1 MVSDARALSMLS
13 GEEGDKTE
21 ARGAQGSY
29 AADKYIHKSKESGME
44 RIATGVN
51 GFDTL
56 VEGGLPKG
64 TNILLTGSPGTGKSI
79 FALSYLYSGAMN
91 GENGLYIS
99 MDSAI
104 SLLKEQARQFG
115 MDIEGLEK
123 QGKIFFLRVP
133 LDKNKL
139 NIFEMI
145 EKVKSQI
152 NAKRLVFDSL
162 AAFSINIDLFTIPLG
177 YAGNVASSVSMG
189 EGAASD
195 QPDVGKVFYTGN
207 SDKRMVSLVLEELK
221 SLGTTNLIISFGG
234 TEEGQITMDGVSEYA
249 CDGII
254 QMHNELIGAKHF
266 RTLSIIKMRDTD
278 HSQYVHNVDIGKE
291 GLIVK
296 PAESIM

>member
-1 MVSDARALSMLS
+1 MISDARALSVLS
-13 GEEGDKTE
+13 EEEKGEAK
-21 ARGAQGSY
+21 AQGSY
-29 AADKYIHKSKESGME
+29 TADKYIHKTNESGME

-79 FALSYLYSGAMN
+79 FALHYLYSGALN
-91 GENGLYIS
+91 GENGMYVS

-104 SLLKEQARQFG
+104 DLLKEQAKQFG
-115 MDIEGLEK
+115 MDFESLEK
-123 QGKIFFLRVP
+123 EGKIFFLRVP
-133 LDKNKL
+133 LDQTKL
-139 NIFEMI
+139 NIFDMI
-145 EKVKSQI
+145 EKVKTQI

-177 YAGNVASSVSMG
+177 YTGNVASSVSMG
-189 EGAASD
+189 SGENSD
-195 QPDVGKVFYTGN
+195 QPDGGKVFYTGN

-221 SLGTTNLIISFGG
+221 SLGTTNLVITFGG
-234 TEEGQITMDGVSEYA
+234 TTEGQISMDGVSEYS

-278 HSQYVHNVDIGKE
+278 HTQYVHNVEIGKD
-291 GLIVK
+291 GLVVK